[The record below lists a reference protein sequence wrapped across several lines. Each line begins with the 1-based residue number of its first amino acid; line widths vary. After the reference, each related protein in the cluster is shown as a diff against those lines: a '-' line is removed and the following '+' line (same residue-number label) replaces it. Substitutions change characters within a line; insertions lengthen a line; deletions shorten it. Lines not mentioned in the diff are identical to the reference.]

1 MASHIERRKF
11 LATLGGAA
19 AAWPLAARGQRME
32 IERVRRIGILFGGF
46 SETDAEP
53 RARIE
58 AFRLQL
64 QQLGWVDGRNIRIDL
79 RFGGGDENRLQAN
92 AQELIG
98 LSPDVTVANSAP
110 AVMAL
115 ARQTKTTPIVFANFF
130 NPVGSGLIASL
141 ARPGGNVTGFSNF
154 EPAMAGKWLELLREI
169 APDVTRV
176 AAMFDRTNVLN
187 AEYVEFARTAEKLA
201 PSFRLQY
208 IAAPVSNEADV
219 QEAIR
224 SSAREPNSGL
234 IVMGGTVTS
243 ANRETI
249 VRLAAQHRL
258 PVVYA
263 FRYYVS
269 IGGLLSYGAD
279 GLDLFRRTA
288 IYVDQV
294 LKGVKPAELPVQ
306 TPTKFE
312 LVINLKAA
320 KALGLT
326 VPPTLLARADEVIE

>member
-1 MASHIERRKF
+1 MFELRRRQF
-11 LATLGGAA
+11 ITLLGGAA
-19 AAWPLAARGQRME
+19 AWPRMARAQQT
-32 IERVRRIGILFGGF
+32 ERVRRIGILFGGF

-58 AFRLQL
+58 AFKRQL
-64 QQLGWVDGRNIRIDL
+64 QQLGWVDGRNIRIDV
-79 RFGGGDENRLQAN
+79 RFGAGDENRLQAN

-98 LSPDVTVANSAP
+98 LSPGVIVANSAP

-130 NPVGSGLIASL
+130 NPVGSGLVASL

-176 AAMFDRTNVLN
+176 VAMFDRINVLN
-187 AEYVEFARTAEKLA
+187 TEYAEFAEATEKLA
-201 PSFRLQY
+201 PSFHLEY
-208 IAAPVSNEADV
+208 IAAPVSNAEDV
-219 QEAIR
+219 QEAIH
-224 SSAREPNSGL
+224 SSAREPNGGL

-258 PVVYA
+258 PTVYP
-263 FRYYVS
+263 FRYYVMT
-269 IGGLLSYGAD
+269 GGLLSYGVDAV
-279 GLDLFRRTA
+279 DLFRRTA
-288 IYVDQV
+288 IYVDHL
-294 LKGVKPAELPVQ
+294 LKGANPAELPVQ

-312 LVINLKAA
+312 LVINVKTA
-320 KALGLT
+320 KALGLE